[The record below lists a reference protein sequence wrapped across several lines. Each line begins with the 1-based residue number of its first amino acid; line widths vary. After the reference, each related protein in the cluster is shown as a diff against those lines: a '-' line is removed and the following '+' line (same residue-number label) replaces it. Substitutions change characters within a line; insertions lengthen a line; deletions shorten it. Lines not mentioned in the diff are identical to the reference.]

1 MGNKSRDT
9 KLTLND
15 LIAKKAAKEAAQN
28 FSEDIYID
36 SLEGCITVTNPGKS
50 AVYKCMDMMDRESTE
65 TTIYANAYLIY
76 HAVKVFQDATLQE
89 AYECK
94 DPIEIVGKLLTPIEI
109 GEVAYRITELCGFGK
124 VDEEIKNS

>member
-1 MGNKSRDT
+1 MANKIRDT
-9 KLTLND
+9 KLTLSD

-28 FSEDIYID
+28 FSEDIYVD

-50 AVYKCMDMMDRESTE
+50 ALYKCMDMVDRESTE

-76 HAVKVFQDATLQE
+76 HSVKVFQDSALQD

-94 DPIEIVGKLLTPIEI
+94 DPIEIVGKLLTPVEI
-109 GEVAYRITELCGFGK
+109 GEVATRIIELSGFTK
-124 VDEEIKNS
+124 VDEETKNS